1 MCQASSLIILQC
13 MINDKIRIAEVLYY
27 ALLRAP
33 NCETVHPVAIVSLY
47 GEPDMDLLKS
57 SCHTYWTAQH
67 LRDTGIH
74 VLDIKNII
82 SVVMMAPDT
91 QYINKHPGASA
102 HDRWFLMEKPGLKVF
117 ERVGIAEDV
126 V

>member
-1 MCQASSLIILQC
+1 
-13 MINDKIRIAEVLYY
+13 MIDNKIRIAEVLYY
-27 ALLRAP
+27 AFLRAP
-33 NCETVHPVAIVSLY
+33 NCDTVHPVAIVSLY

-67 LRDTGIH
+67 LRETGIC
-74 VLDIKNII
+74 VLCIKDII

-117 ERVGIAEDV
+117 ERVGV
-126 V
+126 VEEVA